1 MRFLKYFEAKDFYIP
16 KEKLIEYADDIVK
29 VITTYYSTHTGD
41 LCEQIDEILW
51 NTSNVDLDG
60 WENDGVLTEEMM
72 RGVVEDYKGS
82 WDREIEKLLDVY
94 YDCKHFVKYVNKD
107 LVEDI
112 KEIFL
117 EYSDMGKVEVSK
129 TSKFN
134 DDRYSVTIY
143 MKDIFFKINFE
154 EVFGRIK
161 ELGFESYHVDGVKN
175 GSLENMTIDFWK
187 PLPDED
193 DE

>member
-1 MRFLKYFEAKDFYIP
+1 MRFLKYFEAKAEDP
-16 KEKLIEYADDIVK
+16 KERLIKYADDIVK

-72 RGVVEDYKGS
+72 RGVVEDYKDS

-117 EYSDMGKVEVSK
+117 DYSDMGKVEVSK

-161 ELGFESYHVDGVKN
+161 ELGFESYHVDGIKN
-175 GSLENMTIDFWK
+175 GSSENMTIDFWK

>member
-1 MRFLKYFEAKDFYIP
+1 MRFLKYFES
-16 KEKLIEYADDIVK
+16 KETPEELILKYADDIVK
-29 VITTYYSTHTGD
+29 VITTYYSTHTGG
-41 LCEQIDEILW
+41 LCNQIDEILW

-82 WDREIEKLLDVY
+82 WSREIEKLLDVY

-117 EYSDMGKVEVSK
+117 DYSDMGKVEVSK

-161 ELGFESYHVDGVKN
+161 ELGFESYHVDGIKN
-175 GSLENMTIDFWK
+175 GSSENMTIDFWK
-187 PLPDED
+187 PLPGED
-193 DE
+193 DDE

>member
-1 MRFLKYFEAKDFYIP
+1 MKFLKKFEAKSEDP
-16 KEKLIEYADDIVK
+16 EEKLIEYADDIVK

-41 LCEQIDEILW
+41 LCDQIDEILW

-72 RGVVEDYKGS
+72 RGVVEDYKGA

-94 YDCKHFVKYVNKD
+94 YDCIPFVKNLSKD

-112 KEIFL
+112 KEVFL
-117 EYSDMGKVEVSK
+117 DYSDLGQVEVSK

-175 GSLENMTIDFWK
+175 GSSESMNISFWK
-187 PLPDED
+187 PLPKDKE
-193 DE
+193 

>member
-1 MRFLKYFEAKDFYIP
+1 MRFLKYFEAKAEDP
-16 KEKLIEYADDIVK
+16 KERLIKYADDIVK

-72 RGVVEDYKGS
+72 RGVVEDYKDS

-117 EYSDMGKVEVSK
+117 DYSDMGKVEVSK

-161 ELGFESYHVDGVKN
+161 ELGFESYHVDGIKN
-175 GSLENMTIDFWK
+175 GSSENMTIDFWK

-193 DE
+193 NE

>member
-1 MRFLKYFEAKDFYIP
+1 MRFLKYFEAKAEDP
-16 KEKLIEYADDIVK
+16 KERLIKYADDIVK

-72 RGVVEDYKGS
+72 RGVVEDYKGA

-94 YDCKHFVKYVNKD
+94 YDCRHFVKYVNKD

-117 EYSDMGKVEVSK
+117 DYSDMGKVEVSK

-161 ELGFESYHVDGVKN
+161 ELGFESYHVDGIKN
-175 GSLENMTIDFWK
+175 GSSENMTIDFWK

>member
-1 MRFLKYFEAKDFYIP
+1 MRFLKYFEAKVEDP
-16 KEKLIEYADDIVK
+16 KERLIKYADDIVK
-29 VITTYYSTHTGD
+29 VITTYYSNHTGD

>member
-1 MRFLKYFEAKDFYIP
+1 MRFLKYFEAKAEDP
-16 KEKLIEYADDIVK
+16 KERLIEYADDIVK

-41 LCEQIDEILW
+41 LCDQIDEILW

-60 WENDGVLTEEMM
+60 WEADGVLTEEMM
-72 RGVVEDYKGS
+72 RGVVEDYKGA
-82 WDREIEKLLDVY
+82 WGREIEKLLDVY

-175 GSLENMTIDFWK
+175 GSSENMTIEFWK
-187 PLPDED
+187 PLPQE
-193 DE
+193 EE

>member
-1 MRFLKYFEAKDFYIP
+1 MRYLKYFEAKAEDP
-16 KEKLIEYADDIVK
+16 KERLVKYADDIVK

-72 RGVVEDYKGS
+72 RGVVEDYKDS

-117 EYSDMGKVEVSK
+117 DYSDMGKVEVSK

>member
-1 MRFLKYFEAKDFYIP
+1 MRYIKYFEAKSEDP
-16 KEKLIEYADDIVK
+16 KERLVKYADDIVK

-60 WENDGVLTEEMM
+60 WEADGVLTEEMM
-72 RGVVEDYKGS
+72 RQVVEDYKGA

-94 YDCKHFVKYVNKD
+94 YDCRHFVKYVNKD

-117 EYSDMGKVEVSK
+117 EYSDFGKVEVSK

-161 ELGFESYHVDGVKN
+161 ELGFESYHVDGIKN
-175 GSLENMTIDFWK
+175 GSSENMTIDFWK

>member
-1 MRFLKYFEAKDFYIP
+1 MKFLKKFEAKSEDP

-41 LCEQIDEILW
+41 LCDQIDEILW

-60 WENDGVLTEEMM
+60 WENDGVLTEDMM
-72 RGVVEDYKGS
+72 RGVVEDYKGT
-82 WDREIEKLLDVY
+82 WNREIEKLLDVY
-94 YDCKHFVKYVNKD
+94 YDCRHFVKHVNKD

-112 KEIFL
+112 KEVFL
-117 EYSDMGKVEVSK
+117 EYSDMGQVEVSK

-134 DDRYSVTIY
+134 DDRYSVMIR
-143 MKDIFFKINFE
+143 MKDIFFQINFE

-161 ELGFESYHVDGVKN
+161 ELGFESYAVNGVKN
-175 GSLENMTIDFWK
+175 GSSENMTIEFWK
-187 PLPDED
+187 PLPKDED

>member
-1 MRFLKYFEAKDFYIP
+1 MRYLKYFEAKAEDP
-16 KEKLIEYADDIVK
+16 KERLAKYADDIVK

-60 WENDGVLTEEMM
+60 WEADGVLTEEMM

-82 WDREIEKLLDVY
+82 WDREIEKLLNVY

-117 EYSDMGKVEVSK
+117 DYSDMGKVEVSK

-161 ELGFESYHVDGVKN
+161 ELGFESYAVNGVKN
-175 GSLENMTIDFWK
+175 GSSENMTIDFWK

>member
-1 MRFLKYFEAKDFYIP
+1 MRYLKYFEAKAEDP
-16 KEKLIEYADDIVK
+16 KERLIKYADDIVK

-60 WENDGVLTEEMM
+60 WEADGVLTEEMM
-72 RGVVEDYKGS
+72 RGVVEDYKGA

-117 EYSDMGKVEVSK
+117 EYSDFGKVEVSK

-161 ELGFESYHVDGVKN
+161 ELGFESYHVDGIKN
-175 GSLENMTIDFWK
+175 GSSENMTIEFWK
-187 PLPDED
+187 PLPVEND

>member
-1 MRFLKYFEAKDFYIP
+1 MRYLKYFESNKTSQ
-16 KEKLIEYADDIVK
+16 EKLIEYADDIVN
-29 VITTYYSTHTGD
+29 VITTYYSNHTGD
-41 LCEQIDEILW
+41 LCDQIDEILW

-72 RGVVEDYKGS
+72 RGVVEDYKGAS
-82 WDREIEKLLDVY
+82 NRLIDNLLDVY
-94 YDCKHFVKYVNKD
+94 YDCISFVKLVNKD

-112 KEIFL
+112 KEVFL
-117 EYSDMGKVEVSK
+117 EYSDMGQVEVSK

-134 DDRYSVTIY
+134 DDRYSVIIR

-161 ELGFESYHVDGVKN
+161 ELGFESYSVNGVKN
-175 GSLENMTIDFWK
+175 GSLENMTIEFWK
-187 PLPDED
+187 PLPKDED

>member
-1 MRFLKYFEAKDFYIP
+1 MRFLKYFEAKSEDP
-16 KEKLIEYADDIVK
+16 KERLVKYADDIVK

-72 RGVVEDYKGS
+72 RGVVEDYKDS

-94 YDCKHFVKYVNKD
+94 YDCKPFVDSLNKD

-117 EYSDMGKVEVSK
+117 DYSDMGKVEVSK
-129 TSKFN
+129 ISTFN

-161 ELGFESYHVDGVKN
+161 ELGFESYHVDGIKN
-175 GSLENMTIDFWK
+175 GSSESMTISFWK
-187 PLPDED
+187 PLPKFV
-193 DE
+193 

>member
-1 MRFLKYFEAKDFYIP
+1 MKFLKKFEAKSEDP

-41 LCEQIDEILW
+41 LCDQIDEILW

-72 RGVVEDYKGS
+72 RGVVEDYKGA
-82 WDREIEKLLDVY
+82 WAREIEKLLDVY
-94 YDCKHFVKYVNKD
+94 YDCRHFVKHVNKD

-112 KEIFL
+112 KEVFL
-117 EYSDMGKVEVSK
+117 EYSDMGQVEVSK

-134 DDRYSVTIY
+134 DDRYSVIIR
-143 MKDIFFKINFE
+143 MKDIFFQINFE

-161 ELGFESYHVDGVKN
+161 ELGFESYAVNGVKN
-175 GSLENMTIDFWK
+175 GSSENMTIEFWK
-187 PLPDED
+187 PLPKDE
-193 DE
+193 E

>member
-1 MRFLKYFEAKDFYIP
+1 MRYLKYFEAKAENP
-16 KEKLIEYADDIVK
+16 KERLVKYADDIVK

-117 EYSDMGKVEVSK
+117 DYSDMGKVEVSK

-161 ELGFESYHVDGVKN
+161 ELGFESYHVDGIKN
-175 GSLENMTIDFWK
+175 GSSENMTIDFWK

>member
-1 MRFLKYFEAKDFYIP
+1 MRFLKYFEAKSEDP
-16 KEKLIEYADDIVK
+16 KERLIKYTDDIVK

-41 LCEQIDEILW
+41 LCDQIDEILW

-60 WENDGVLTEEMM
+60 WEADGVLTEEMM
-72 RGVVEDYKGS
+72 RGVVEDYKGA

-94 YDCKHFVKYVNKD
+94 YDCKYFVKYVNKD

-187 PLPDED
+187 PLPE
-193 DE
+193 EE

>member
-1 MRFLKYFEAKDFYIP
+1 MRYLKYFESNKTSQ
-16 KEKLIEYADDIVK
+16 EKLIEYADDIVN
-29 VITTYYSTHTGD
+29 VITTYYSNHTGD
-41 LCEQIDEILW
+41 LCDQIDEILW

-72 RGVVEDYKGS
+72 RGVVEDYKGAS
-82 WDREIEKLLDVY
+82 NRLIDNLLDVY
-94 YDCKHFVKYVNKD
+94 YDCISFVKLVNRD

-112 KEIFL
+112 KEVFL
-117 EYSDMGKVEVSK
+117 EYSDMGQVEVSK

-134 DDRYSVTIY
+134 DDRYSVIIR

-161 ELGFESYHVDGVKN
+161 ELGFESYSVNGVKN
-175 GSLENMTIDFWK
+175 GSLENMTIEFWK
-187 PLPDED
+187 PLPKDED

>member
-1 MRFLKYFEAKDFYIP
+1 MRFLKYFES
-16 KEKLIEYADDIVK
+16 KETPEELILKYADDIVK

-41 LCEQIDEILW
+41 LCDQIDEILW
-51 NTSNVDLDG
+51 NTSNVDLHG

-72 RGVVEDYKGS
+72 REVVEDYKGAWS
-82 WDREIEKLLDVY
+82 REIEKLLDVY
-94 YDCKHFVKYVNKD
+94 YDCRHFVKHVNKD

-112 KEIFL
+112 KEVFL

-161 ELGFESYHVDGVKN
+161 ELGFESYHVDGIKN
-175 GSLENMTIDFWK
+175 GSSENMTIDFWK
-187 PLPDED
+187 PLPKDED

>member
-1 MRFLKYFEAKDFYIP
+1 MRFLKYFEAKSEDP
-16 KEKLIEYADDIVK
+16 KERLIKYADDIVK

-41 LCEQIDEILW
+41 LCDQIDEILW

-72 RGVVEDYKGS
+72 RGVVEDYKGA

-187 PLPDED
+187 PLPE
-193 DE
+193 EE